1 MRVRFKQMPQHKYEW
16 GQKIWIIEI
25 PHISQTLK
33 GGGGGGGGAP
43 HSTEQHSRNQS
54 PSSGIAQIFTGETN
68 HNIYGLLLKPLWRHI
83 ERDREEKVEWG
94 REELLMMIMIDFQ
107 FECLIIHVNESKS
120 SRDNQLWEIINMII
134 PQLKAYHTSLVS
146 SDLQAS
152 RAGQKLIFHSDWSA
166 FISDFRHGLVK
177 LTETISNPESDIF
190 LLELLQ
196 SHKTQAKPLTLS
208 AGFFLLS

>member
-33 GGGGGGGGAP
+33 GGGGGGGGGAP
-43 HSTEQHSRNQS
+43 HSTPPRNQS
-54 PSSGIAQIFTGETN
+54 PSSGIAKIFTEETN

-83 ERDREEKVEWG
+83 ERDREEKVEWS

-120 SRDNQLWEIINMII
+120 SQDNQLWEIINMII
-134 PQLKAYHTSLVS
+134 PQLKAYHTWHHS
-146 SDLQAS
+146 SALTYKQAE
-152 RAGQKLIFHSDWSA
+152 
-166 FISDFRHGLVK
+166 LVK
-177 LTETISNPESDIF
+177 NWYSILTEVHSF
-190 LLELLQ
+190 
-196 SHKTQAKPLTLS
+196 LTLDTAS
-208 AGFFLLS
+208 SN